1 MRHLTEYEGFRPSIL
16 AQTVVLGFPATWFN
30 LTSGVFPI
38 LRELSSNVILA
49 FSFSFPR
56 YIYPY

>member
-30 LTSGVFPI
+30 RTIGVFPI

-49 FSFSFPR
+49 FRFSFSDAN
-56 YIYPY
+56 Y